1 MFICNICNKSF
12 LRKYHLTRHQN
23 NKKKCTSS
31 IENSKNNEEVSQ
43 NNEEAPQKNEEAPQK
58 IEGNE
63 ENLDNGENEENENIK
78 QSYICS
84 NCNKEYSRKDN
95 LNRHIDKYCKNI
107 MKNRENNVII
117 ELLNENKKILD
128 KMKDLEEK
136 VINAPPSIINNTH
149 NNTHN
154 IHVTNNILNFNDL
167 NYSIDEKFI
176 YKCLRDGFL
185 GDIEYLRRVY
195 LHDIPKENRPIKCLD
210 PSRDKCVVRKN
221 GEWIASTG
229 SDIYKQSLKH
239 LIDNYL
245 IVNNN
250 MLDENQ
256 DNKNNEYD
264 IKLELKKTDIIYDDN
279 NDIHEY
285 INTYSSIDN
294 MNTSNNTK
302 IDEYMNNLNRI
313 TRMMESKN
321 IDKVSKH
328 MNILLK

>member
-23 NKKKCTSS
+23 NKKKCTS
-31 IENSKNNEEVSQ
+31 IENSQ
-43 NNEEAPQKNEEAPQK
+43 NNEEAPQNNEEAPQK
-58 IEGNE
+58 IEENE
-63 ENLDNGENEENENIK
+63 GNLDNGENEENCENIK

-107 MKNRENNVII
+107 IKNRENNVII

-245 IVNNN
+245 IANNN

-256 DNKNNEYD
+256 DNKNNEDD
-264 IKLELKKTDIIYDDN
+264 IEIKTDIIYDDN

-285 INTYSSIDN
+285 INTYSSVDN

-302 IDEYMNNLNRI
+302 IDEYINNLNRI